1 MPESVVVVV
10 VVLVLGVAVVLGV
23 VVAVVV
29 VVGSEHLFIYHAEL
43 LPGSGGKMYNLANEW
58 GGGGG

>member
-10 VVLVLGVAVVLGV
+10 VVLVLG
-23 VVAVVV
+23 VAVVV

-43 LPGSGGKMYNLANEW
+43 LPGSGGKMYNLANE
-58 GGGGG
+58 